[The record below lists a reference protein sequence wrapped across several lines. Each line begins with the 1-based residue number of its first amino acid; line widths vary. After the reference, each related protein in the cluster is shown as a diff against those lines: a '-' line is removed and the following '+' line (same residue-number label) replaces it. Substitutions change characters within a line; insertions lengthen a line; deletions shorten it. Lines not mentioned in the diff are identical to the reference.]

1 MFGIFAVGSP
11 AQFASFGL
19 FACFGM
25 GLTDHLQGLRMQA
38 QFFTSTFCIFVYV
51 VSRKK
56 NTLPASY
63 LKTQVIHVIPNK
75 IHRSGKFDQLR
86 CVFGVNPEFQS
97 LVHMEIWKSKMFFN
111 LEIILVKD
119 DNDNNTAINCGAL
132 RLYR

>member
-1 MFGIFAVGSP
+1 MLYVLHLCGW
-11 AQFASFGL
+11 FASAVCFFWLVCVLWHGSHRPPAR
-19 FACFGM
+19 FANASPV
-25 GLTDHLQGLRMQA
+25 LHQHLLYIRV
-38 QFFTSTFCIFVYV
+38 C
-51 VSRKK
+51 RKQK
-56 NTLPASY
+56 EKHAACAILEN
-63 LKTQVIHVIPNK
+63 IHVIPNK